1 MRAFYPESGSV
12 KFVIHDAHALGVT
25 SVASSMRGDRVIT
38 GGADGKVRFWD
49 SQSLKMISSLCEH
62 KTRIE
67 KLIVSTKSD
76 NSPSS
81 FYSLLLFTFF
91 YYLLLLSSSSLKIGS
106 KQRRR
111 GGERL
116 CRWFLHRVGHDTV
129 HTQQRNVCINLI
141 YLCLVSS

>member
-67 KLIVSTKSD
+67 KLIVSTTKSD
-76 NSPSS
+76 KLS
-81 FYSLLLFTFF
+81 FVLILLFIHFF
-91 YYLLLLSSSSLKIGS
+91 FIHFFLLTI
-106 KQRRR
+106 
-111 GGERL
+111 
-116 CRWFLHRVGHDTV
+116 F
-129 HTQQRNVCINLI
+129 
-141 YLCLVSS
+141 Y

>member
-76 NSPSS
+76 NSPCS
-81 FYSLLLFTFF
+81 FLLFIHFFLLTLFLLL
-91 YYLLLLSSSSLKIGS
+91 LLLLSSSSLK
-106 KQRRR
+106 
-111 GGERL
+111 
-116 CRWFLHRVGHDTV
+116 
-129 HTQQRNVCINLI
+129 
-141 YLCLVSS
+141 

>member
-76 NSPSS
+76 NSPCS
-81 FYSLLLFTFF
+81 FYSLLFINSSFF
-91 YYLLLLSSSSLKIGS
+91 FLLSSSFFFFTKIGS
-106 KQRRR
+106 K
-111 GGERL
+111 
-116 CRWFLHRVGHDTV
+116 
-129 HTQQRNVCINLI
+129 
-141 YLCLVSS
+141 